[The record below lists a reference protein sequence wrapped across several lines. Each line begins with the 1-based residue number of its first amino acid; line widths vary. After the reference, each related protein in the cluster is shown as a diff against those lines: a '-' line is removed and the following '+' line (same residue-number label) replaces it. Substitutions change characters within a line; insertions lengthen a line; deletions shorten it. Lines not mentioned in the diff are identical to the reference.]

1 MSFPHDML
9 RSFCWGAPEKIRLC
23 STCITTS
30 SSVNKM
36 LGRIRL
42 HSLSVSQSAEVLAL
56 KHESRILRHDECPRI
71 LLSCYR
77 ARNSGPEIMLLLLF
91 THMRHN
97 IQRGKCL
104 HLPHFSP
111 PTQSFLINFE
121 QNIPRGEMLTS

>member
-1 MSFPHDML
+1 MPEHEVGRVGRGRFSSLLLPEPIQGPTTTPMQKSGLSSFLINL
-9 RSFCWGAPEKIRLC
+9 RKIRIGIENLFH
-23 STCITTS
+23 
-30 SSVNKM
+30 
-36 LGRIRL
+36 L
-42 HSLSVSQSAEVLAL
+42 HA
-56 KHESRILRHDECPRI
+56 LRHNI
-71 LLSCYR
+71 LHGEMLVYR
-77 ARNSGPEIMLLLLF
+77 VIHLPSDSGPEIMLLLLF